1 MGSDIIIV
9 ILLILAN
16 GLFTISD
23 MSIIASKKNRLQAL
37 ADEGNSKAQKA
48 LVLAEDPTQVIAT
61 TQIGLTVVTLLEGAF
76 VEASLSG
83 KVAAFI
89 HQIGYFAGYEER
101 VASISVFFVVT
112 IILILIGDILPK
124 RIAILYPEQVS
135 VFLSPV
141 TTAIIKLLLPIVKT
155 FAFFSDSILRLF
167 GLSTTR
173 TEEVSE
179 DDITTMIEAGA
190 QSGVLVQAEKDLFEN
205 VWRLDESKVGS
216 LMTPR
221 ADLIFVDVTAPS
233 AENIDKILDNPS
245 QNLLICK
252 EDLDH
257 VLGYIPAI
265 TVIKEIVRQS
275 HDRGITIQMNWT
287 DGLKQIHNI
296 PNSLTLIEILESF
309 RAYKTHIALVYN
321 EFGHV
326 EGLITLGDLVTAV
339 IGDIPSNNITNI
351 QLIEKDPSGK
361 WLVDGLASINDLIDE
376 LEIDELPEGDVGN
389 YQTAAGFVIS
399 FIGKE
404 HGRLPK
410 VFDKFQYA
418 GYVFEI
424 VDIDRDGGYRVDKI
438 MIRRADVSEMELISP
453 S

>member
-1 MGSDIIIV
+1 MGSDILIV

-16 GLFTISD
+16 GVFTISD

-37 ADEGNSKAQKA
+37 ADEGSRKAEKA
-48 LVLAEDPTQVIAT
+48 LKLAHDPTPVIAT
-61 TQIGLTVVTLLEGAF
+61 TQIGLTVVTLMEGAF

-83 KVAAFI
+83 KVAAFL
-89 HQIGYFAGYEER
+89 QQLGYFAGHEKD
-101 VASISVFFVVT
+101 VASISVFIIVT
-112 IILILIGDILPK
+112 LVLIVIGDILPK
-124 RIAILYPEQVS
+124 RIAILYPEQVA
-135 VFLSPV
+135 VFLSPL
-141 TTAIIKLLLPIVKT
+141 TTTIIKILLPFVKT
-155 FAFFSDSILRLF
+155 FSYISDSILRLF
-167 GLSTTR
+167 GLNTKR
-173 TEEVSE
+173 VEEVSE

-205 VWRLDESKVGS
+205 VWRLDESKVGA

-221 ADLIFVDVTAPS
+221 SDLIYIDVAAPVT
-233 AENIDKILDNPS
+233 ENVDKILANPS
-245 QNLLICK
+245 QNLLICND
-252 EDLDH
+252 DLDH

-265 TVIKEIVRQS
+265 HIIKNIVSQA
-275 HDRGITIQMNWT
+275 HEKGIILDINWT
-287 DGLKQIHNI
+287 EGLKQVHNI

-339 IGDIPSNNITNI
+339 IGDIPSVNSVTS

-361 WLVDGLASINDLIDE
+361 WLVDGSAAINDLFDE
-376 LEIDELPEGDVGN
+376 LELEDWPEDSGN

-399 FIGKE
+399 FIGRE

-410 VFDKFQYA
+410 VFDKFEYS
-418 GYVFEI
+418 GYIFEI

-438 MIRRADVSEMELISP
+438 MIRRAEPGDYENLNK
-453 S
+453 